1 MTTTEQP
8 ERVGVGVPT
17 IGRIV
22 LYTLNKQDAD
32 FINQRR
38 KQARDSGRLGEIAI
52 IYGNDAAEG
61 QVFPADVVR
70 VFNVGSVNLQV
81 KLDGTDTY
89 WATSR
94 AEGDQPGTWAWPPR
108 V

>member
-8 ERVGVGVPT
+8 ERMGVGAPT

-22 LYTLNKQDAD
+22 LYTLNKLDAD

-38 KQARDSGRLGEIAI
+38 KQARENGRLGEIAI
-52 IYGNDAAEG
+52 HYGNDAAEG
-61 QVFPADVVR
+61 QIFPADVVR
-70 VFNVGSVNLQV
+70 DHGGSVNLQV

-89 WATSR
+89 WATSA

>member
-1 MTTTEQP
+1 MSNLTDGTTP
-8 ERVGVGVPT
+8 VPAPS

-22 LYTLNKQDAD
+22 HYRLSEYDAEA
-32 FINQRR
+32 INGVRNDPNGHDR
-38 KQARDSGRLGEIAI
+38 
-52 IYGNDAAEG
+52 GNTAAAG

-70 VFNVGSVNLQV
+70 VFGGPAVNLQV

-94 AEGDQPGTWAWPPR
+94 TPGDGEGEWFWPPR